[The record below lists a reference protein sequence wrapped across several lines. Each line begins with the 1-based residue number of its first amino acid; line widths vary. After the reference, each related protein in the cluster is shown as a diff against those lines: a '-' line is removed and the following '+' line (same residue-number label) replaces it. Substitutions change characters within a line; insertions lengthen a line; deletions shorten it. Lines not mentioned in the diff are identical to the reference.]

1 MSNIN
6 DIALSTEEKQKIKN
20 KAPNKMP
27 LNPTAKGW
35 SGQEVRKYL
44 SQALVDENG
53 SILASL
59 EEKLNIIKEFFTL
72 VFGDKASPIQA
83 QIDALFIQAAG
94 GILFFEDLETANSAN
109 LEDHTIAFIRKP

>member
-1 MSNIN
+1 MPTIN

-44 SQALVDENG
+44 SQAMVDENG

-59 EEKLNIIKEFFTL
+59 EEKLDIIKEFFTL
-72 VFGDKASPIQA
+72 VFGDEALPIQA
-83 QIDALFIQAAG
+83 QIDALYSQTAG
-94 GILFFEDLETANSAN
+94 GILLFQDLETANGAN
-109 LEDHTIAFIRKP
+109 LEDHAIAFVRKP